1 MDRLDMA
8 IELILEAQEE
18 KNRLIDFER
27 DYNEALTKDYEAHSW
42 ENRDKVYRAYSP
54 TPKKSVF
61 NDNLKMARRIII
73 GEYMK

>member
-27 DYNEALTKDYEAHSW
+27 DYNEALTKDNEAHSW

-54 TPKKSVF
+54 TPKKSVV